1 LDDDQDGGWVNVSMS
16 LKRLAVKRLLLIVV
30 PPPHHNR
37 FMALFPGPPREPVPE
52 ENFWTLGAMEDQQ
65 RQKHQP
71 SGWAPLRLD

>member
-1 LDDDQDGGWVNVSMS
+1 VGECVDV
-16 LKRLAVKRLLLIVV
+16 LKKIGRKKIVV
-30 PPPHHNR
+30 DCCTTTTPQPFYGSFSGPPH
-37 FMALFPGPPREPVPE
+37 EPVPE